1 MTISRAG
8 ARLMTHRL
16 FCGCSLFDRRCFDL
30 GLLALLIGV
39 VQQPIDDA
47 RTLLLLDP
55 SVLRFLLLGE
65 EFVVYFPTHWVLHRR
80 RNQRH
85 NNADIIA
92 YGSAVLPECMH
103 RLWSCGESA
112 SNADT
117 QPGMEFS
124 EWTPG
129 PQRGSADGGDHTS
142 RSLRR
147 VRGSASLPG
156 SGPDLS
162 KALRTSSALPR
173 SWGHRSGSSRMWVCS
188 AAPTPTESRAASRR

>member
-55 SVLRFLLLGE
+55 SVLRLLLFSE

-85 NNADIIA
+85 TNAHIIA
-92 YGSAVLPECMH
+92 YGYREQRTKRCPPEDL
-103 RLWSCGESA
+103 RFPTRTVQKPQALI
-112 SNADT
+112 T
-117 QPGMEFS
+117 Q
-124 EWTPG
+124 
-129 PQRGSADGGDHTS
+129 
-142 RSLRR
+142 
-147 VRGSASLPG
+147 
-156 SGPDLS
+156 
-162 KALRTSSALPR
+162 
-173 SWGHRSGSSRMWVCS
+173 
-188 AAPTPTESRAASRR
+188 APN